1 MPGLEGNEKGW
12 LRENF
17 SAIPLSLSLFLS
29 LSLSL
34 SIHVAS
40 SLESIFLEKPLL
52 RAYLFHRQFSIYRQ
66 DVSTFI
72 HLFYG

>member
-1 MPGLEGNEKGW
+1 MSSCLAWKVMKRAGSVKTFL
-12 LRENF
+12 
-17 SAIPLSLSLFLS
+17 PL

-34 SIHVAS
+34 SIHVS

>member
-52 RAYLFHRQFSIYRQ
+52 RAYLFHRLSIYRQ

-72 HLFYG
+72 HLFHG

>member
-1 MPGLEGNEKGW
+1 MFGLEGNEKGW
-12 LRENF
+12 LCKNF
-17 SAIPLSLSLFLS
+17 SAIA

-52 RAYLFHRQFSIYRQ
+52 RAYLFHRLSIYRQ